1 MLFLTVGGS
10 AGMAEY
16 ILRGRVRREE
26 GRTGTA
32 EKRVLG
38 SSSIESVREK
48 RPEDGR
54 WGETEGWEME
64 VVPVR
69 QDTGKLTAAG
79 GSVYGRKGGR
89 MEDGERLRRWKWERS
104 YRYDRIE
111 ATGTPGL
118 NRSRRWVCT
127 GEKGGGRRMGR
138 GLSYAEV
145 S

>member
-1 MLFLTVGGS
+1 MGDGGR
-10 AGMAEY
+10 A
-16 ILRGRVRREE
+16 
-26 GRTGTA
+26 GTA
-32 EKRVLG
+32 GYRQIN
-38 SSSIESVREK
+38 SSRRISIREK
-48 RPEDGR
+48 RGEDGGCR
-54 WGETEGWEME
+54 
-64 VVPVR
+64 
-69 QDTGKLTAAG
+69 
-79 GSVYGRKGGR
+79 
-89 MEDGERLRRWKWERS
+89 ERLRRWKWERS